1 MNNQEEQI
9 RRDERGRPIGE
20 DNYPIS
26 GLASVAEVAL
36 VSGLSVGLVYKM
48 IHAGELESRRF
59 GRSVR
64 VPWAALRESGLL

>member
-1 MNNQEEQI
+1 MNSQAEHI

-26 GLASVAEVAL
+26 GLASVSEVAL
-36 VSGLSVGLVYKM
+36 VSGLSVGLIYKM
-48 IHAGELESRRF
+48 IHAGELEVRRF

-64 VPWAALRESGLL
+64 VPWASLRESGLL